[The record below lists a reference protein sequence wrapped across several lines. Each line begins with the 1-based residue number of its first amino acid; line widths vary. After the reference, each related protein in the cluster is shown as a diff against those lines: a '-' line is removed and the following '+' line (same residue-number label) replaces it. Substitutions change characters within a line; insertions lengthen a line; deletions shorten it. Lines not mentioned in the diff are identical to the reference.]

1 MEFPLPRE
9 ERLRFRLSGGS
20 IGMCDLATSLI
31 VETIGA
37 IGAIG
42 AIGVK
47 QLVLHRSL
55 T

>member
-1 MEFPLPRE
+1 MGFPMPRE

-37 IGAIG
+37 IG
-42 AIGVK
+42 VK

>member
-37 IGAIG
+37 TG

-47 QLVLHRSL
+47 QLVSHRSL

>member
-20 IGMCDLATSLI
+20 IGVCDLATSLI

-37 IGAIG
+37 IR